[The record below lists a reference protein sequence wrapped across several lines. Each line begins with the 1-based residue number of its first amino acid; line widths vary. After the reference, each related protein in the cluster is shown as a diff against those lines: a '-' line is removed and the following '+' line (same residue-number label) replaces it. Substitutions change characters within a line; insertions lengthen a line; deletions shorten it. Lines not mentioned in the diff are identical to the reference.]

1 VESGGIGTCLVGDLK
16 KKLRRQS
23 LLLKRTLFEGGE
35 VGGGIYRFALLK
47 ARRKRERRTLA

>member
-1 VESGGIGTCLVGDLK
+1 M
-16 KKLRRQS
+16 RQS

-35 VGGGIYRFALLK
+35 VGGRIYRFALLK